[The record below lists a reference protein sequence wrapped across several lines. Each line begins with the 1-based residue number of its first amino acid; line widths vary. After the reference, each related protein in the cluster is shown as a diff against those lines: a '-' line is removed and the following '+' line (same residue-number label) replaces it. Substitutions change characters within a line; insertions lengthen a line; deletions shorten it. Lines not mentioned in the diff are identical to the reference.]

1 MLPPKTRPRR
11 WQASE
16 QASKGREF
24 ATGKYG
30 KQATGKQA
38 SKASK
43 RLACESPNSR
53 RGCAE
58 PGVKTEGG
66 GREEEEKGGREGSR
80 HGRRPR
86 KDGRQHETELTCKNA
101 IVASGPFN
109 VGGGELVSGGEK
121 IFLCSPENTLL
132 AAATLKGPKPA
143 IAFLQVSSVSGGWR
157 FPPRKLTRSHRDV
170 AGTFG
175 QAVLTGAQTK
185 QAKGRKRSK
194 QTWDEPRT
202 AVGAIR
208 SHFGSASPTR
218 TLPSVLSPKCLC
230 CRLTPAWVFSPRE

>member
-109 VGGGELVSGGEK
+109 VGGGRVGLWRREKNFVLTREHAFGGRNIEGAETSNRVFASQFCLGWLAISPPEAHTLTPRCRRNFWTSRAHRGANEASKGEK
-121 IFLCSPENTLL
+121 
-132 AAATLKGPKPA
+132 
-143 IAFLQVSSVSGGWR
+143 
-157 FPPRKLTRSHRDV
+157 
-170 AGTFG
+170 
-175 QAVLTGAQTK
+175 TK
-185 QAKGRKRSK
+185 QANMGRA
-194 QTWDEPRT
+194 T
-202 AVGAIR
+202 
-208 SHFGSASPTR
+208 HGSRCHP
-218 TLPSVLSPKCLC
+218 
-230 CRLTPAWVFSPRE
+230 